1 MDQEENAHYQ
11 KHQADALTQLDTL
24 HKRAVNVLLRCKTVF
39 PFDLFPNTLIID
51 FNKVDIIYSN
61 FFGSSQTV
69 SIPIQRLN
77 HISVD
82 SVLFL
87 STLRIEVKGMDKNP
101 PPLHSLMSKD
111 AHLAK
116 NIILG
121 LMSASANGIDLSHL
135 QSREA
140 IEKLIEIGQSV

>member
-1 MDQEENAHYQ
+1 MDQEGSAHQQ
-11 KHQADALTQLDTL
+11 KHQADALTKLDTL
-24 HKRAVNVLLRCKTVF
+24 HQRAVNVILKCKTVF

-77 HISVD
+77 HITVN

-101 PPLHSLMSKD
+101 PPLHSLMTSD

-116 NIILG
+116 NIMLG
-121 LMSASANGIDLSHL
+121 LMSASAHGIDLSHL
-135 QSREA
+135 QGKEA
-140 IEKLIEIGQSV
+140 IEKLIEIGRSV